1 MDKSLYLTT
10 IKKRLTEE
18 IREHIK
24 SGASLSELNYINKA
38 LNDLKSIYKGDMVLD
53 GGLALA
59 RFFAWK
65 SDDIA
70 GVSKIWD
77 EIHPELE
84 KHIADTI
91 KLYKSR
97 RMVTEIK
104 QLSAQAKIKEA
115 MEGTGLKY
123 IVIPQTYRA
132 KVAVKIGD
140 RNKVIFY
147 VTYKNM
153 DEDIQRNISATQSL
167 ITLLTTMGKG
177 VSIQKLMPYENW

>member
-1 MDKSLYLTT
+1 MNKSLYLTT
-10 IKKRLTEE
+10 IKKKLTEQ

-24 SGASLSELNYINKA
+24 SGTSLSEFDYINQA
-38 LNDLKSIYKGDMVLD
+38 LKNLKSIYKGDMDLE
-53 GGLALA
+53 GSLTSA
-59 RFFAWK
+59 RVFVWK
-65 SDDIA
+65 VGDITS
-70 GVSKIWD
+70 VSKIWD
-77 EIHPELE
+77 EIHSEVE
-84 KHIADTI
+84 KHVADTI

-97 RMVTEIK
+97 KMVTEIK
-104 QLSAQAKIKEA
+104 QLSARAKIKEA

-167 ITLLTTMGKG
+167 NTLLTTMGKG